1 MSGLKQETSA
11 ATQDNGNDND
21 EDWETESS
29 SDEKRKK
36 REPNSR
42 AIGPRG
48 SSVQRRDLKELLELA
63 EETNAFLL

>member
-1 MSGLKQETSA
+1 MSGLKQEAGT
-11 ATQDNGNDND
+11 ATQDKGNDND

-36 REPNSR
+36 KVPNSS
-42 AIGPRG
+42 AIGPGGRP
-48 SSVQRRDLKELLELA
+48 VQRRDLKELLELA